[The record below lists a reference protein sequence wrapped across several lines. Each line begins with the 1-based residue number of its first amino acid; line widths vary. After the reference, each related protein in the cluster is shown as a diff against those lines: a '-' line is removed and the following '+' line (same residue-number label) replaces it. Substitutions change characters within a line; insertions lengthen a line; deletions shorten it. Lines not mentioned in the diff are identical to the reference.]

1 MRAELAPLR
10 KRWRGSFL
18 TGELALQLAGGAGA
32 AGAADVQYLERT
44 RDNGMSKLEQNWMPL
59 ISIVEF
65 EYICISSTVLINLDA
80 KS

>member
-32 AGAADVQYLERT
+32 AGAAVVQYLERT

-59 ISIVEF
+59 ISTVEF
-65 EYICISSTVLINLDA
+65 EYICIQYCY
-80 KS
+80 